1 MQCTALGVMLEKD
14 ANNKAKFTAYVDS
27 VRQLA
32 VAARQAGRHQVI
44 TGLLIITQSQQL
56 QLMGLYIA

>member
-44 TGLLIITQSQQL
+44 TGLLIIT
-56 QLMGLYIA
+56 